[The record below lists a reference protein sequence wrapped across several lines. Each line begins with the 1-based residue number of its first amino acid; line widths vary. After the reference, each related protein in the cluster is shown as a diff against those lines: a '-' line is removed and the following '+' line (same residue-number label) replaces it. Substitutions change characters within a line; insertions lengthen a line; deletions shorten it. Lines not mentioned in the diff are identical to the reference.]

1 MNDPIA
7 DLLTRLRNASKA
19 RHRFVDMPHSKMK
32 ESVVKLLKEK
42 GYVAHYLVK
51 ELKGKSTIRIF
62 LKYDQER
69 TPIISGLRRVSK
81 PSLRRY
87 VSHKEIPY
95 VLGGIGTVVMSTSR
109 GMMDDKKARHEKV
122 GGEVVAYVW

>member
-19 RHRFVDMPHSKMK
+19 RHRFVDLPHSKMK
-32 ESVVKLLKEK
+32 EAITKLLKEK
-42 GYVAHYLVK
+42 GYVAQYLIK
-51 ELKGKSTIRIF
+51 EVKGKGTIRIF
-62 LKYDQER
+62 LKYDRER
-69 TPIISGLRRVSK
+69 EPVINGLRRVSK

-87 VSHKEIPY
+87 VSYKEIPY
-95 VLGGIGTVVMSTSR
+95 VLGGIGTVVMSTSK
-109 GMMDDKKARHEKV
+109 GLIDGKSARLQKI